1 MKIALVNDSTTYWLA
16 GQTGVSERVH
26 SSAGDLEFSGEIA
39 LQGQSRVRA
48 VTRAWRDRGN
58 YSAGVSFT
66 TTRKFDSLTE
76 AEEFAATYDLD
87 YPRTGYLEFY
97 GANGGLVVTLQN
109 VVVNPPRRRVTG
121 VSVRLDY
128 SVVGATW
135 QEVATLYSLMRNGL
149 PLLFNGTSITY
160 NALT

>member
-1 MKIALVNDSTTYWLA
+1 MKIALVHDSTTYWLA

-48 VTRAWRDRGN
+48 VARAWRDRGN
-58 YSAGVSFT
+58 YSAGVSFS

-76 AEEFAATYDLD
+76 AEEFAATYDLV

-97 GANGGLVVTLQN
+97 GAAGAVVATLQN

-128 SVVGATW
+128 SAVGANW
-135 QEVATLYSLMRNGL
+135 QEVATLYSLTRNGQ
-149 PLLFNGTSITY
+149 PLLFNGSLLTY